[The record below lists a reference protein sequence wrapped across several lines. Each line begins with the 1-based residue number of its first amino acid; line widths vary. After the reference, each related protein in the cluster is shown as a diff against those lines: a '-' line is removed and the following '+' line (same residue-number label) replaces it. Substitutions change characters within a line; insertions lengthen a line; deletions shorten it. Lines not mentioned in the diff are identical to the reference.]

1 MHRAIELNPHHQ
13 TWYHIPFFY
22 EAYRQGQ
29 DEAVLAAALRIN
41 IPGFFW
47 THQMLAAVYA
57 QRGMADEAAASVKT
71 LRELYPGF
79 SIQTMADVHRVW
91 NFEEDVID
99 RMAEGLHKAGL
110 PEVTN

>member
-1 MHRAIELNPHHQ
+1 
-13 TWYHIPFFY
+13 
-22 EAYRQGQ
+22 
-29 DEAVLAAALRIN
+29 
-41 IPGFFW
+41 
-47 THQMLAAVYA
+47 
-57 QRGMADEAAASVKT
+57 MADEAAASVKT

-79 SIQTMADVHRVW
+79 SIQTMADVHRIW